1 MTHQEDTQLN
11 DVKTS
16 EEILQQWADF
26 RLGLESLEKDL
37 YDCLVKGDYMASRR
51 TKIKLTTFKL
61 EANKLQAELEKFEA
75 KRKQEKTRKK

>member
-1 MTHQEDTQLN
+1 MTQQEEN
-11 DVKTS
+11 VKTS

-26 RLGLESLEKDL
+26 RLALETLEKDL

-51 TKIKLTTFKL
+51 TKIKLTAFKL
-61 EANKLQAELEKFEA
+61 EANKLQTELEKFEA